1 MGRKATFVESI
12 TPVMRF
18 CFLAL
23 LACSILGRLTPRAA
37 AGDATCAT
45 GPVKI
50 GMAQTFFH
58 DVPRPL
64 IAFATEPFK
73 VVMRDTTGLAG
84 ELVVGDGAFSIAR
97 DIERG
102 KFQLGI
108 FHGFEFAW
116 VQKEHPELKP
126 LMLAVHSE
134 HTVTAYV
141 LVRKEGAPAAFT
153 NLRGKAIGVPKGTQE
168 HCRLYLER
176 TCRDCASRNSANP
189 ASCMTPR
196 DYFAHVI
203 TPANVET
210 ALDQLCLGKY
220 DAVLVDSLG
229 LEFYKDLKPGCFNRL
244 QVLSQSEAFLPPV
257 IAYREGAISSETLTR
272 FEAGLRSADKTEM
285 GKETLKMWK
294 ITSFDPIPANFVQQ
308 LEASFKAYPPPE
320 AI

>member
-1 MGRKATFVESI
+1 MGRKATLVKSI
-12 TPVMRF
+12 TAVMRF
-18 CFLAL
+18 GFLAL
-23 LACSILGRLTPRAA
+23 LACGILGSLTPIAA
-37 AGDATCAT
+37 ASGAAAAA

-50 GMAQTFFH
+50 GMARNFFH
-58 DVPRPL
+58 DVPKL
-64 IAFATEPFK
+64 VIAFATEPFK
-73 VVMRDTTGLAG
+73 AVMRETTGLTG
-84 ELVVGDGAFSIAR
+84 ELAVGGDAFSVAR

-116 VQKEHPELKP
+116 VQKKHPELKP
-126 LMLAVHSE
+126 LMLAVHCK

-141 LVRKEGAPAAFT
+141 LVRKEGAPAAFS